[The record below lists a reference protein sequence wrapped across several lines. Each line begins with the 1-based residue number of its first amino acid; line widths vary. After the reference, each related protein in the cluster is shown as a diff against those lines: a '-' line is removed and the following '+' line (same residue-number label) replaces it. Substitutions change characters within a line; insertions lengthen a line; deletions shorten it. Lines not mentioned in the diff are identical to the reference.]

1 MTTTIYALLLI
12 IGTGDSAVLLDSQQR
27 FNSLAACRVAERQE
41 NVYTGRVKTT
51 ARCVNVSYFYGGE

>member
-1 MTTTIYALLLI
+1 MTPIVYALLLV
-12 IGTGDSAVLLDSQQR
+12 IGTGDSAVLLDSERR

-41 NVYTGRVKTT
+41 HVYTGRVRTT